1 MFLKGLKQIAGYSLR
16 TSNKI
21 IMDIKICC
29 RNLLAIILLVII
41 SIPVDSQVV
50 VERSKEKIIISG
62 IAYYMH
68 LVKKGETAYS
78 ISKAYGITVEEL
90 TRENPQAVFSVNEGQ
105 SLRIPVSLVKEP
117 DAAPAAPVKQRRD
130 ENKYIYHNLQPGET
144 VYFLSKSYGVSEN
157 DIILSNPGIDINKL
171 PVGAEIAVPKK
182 AFMTEK
188 QDFAVLDSKYIF
200 HKVVRGESMSSIAG
214 KYGLTVRE
222 LRREN
227 RDIRFPQ
234 VGDYL
239 RIPVAKLA
247 ETPGIEPVKVD
258 TVVVST
264 GDSVIVWERPEGYT
278 PVRKLEGSFDVAVLL
293 PFYLK
298 ENADRTDIDSSKWV
312 RGKRIM
318 KLVPRDEDWIYSRS
332 ITFIEMYE
340 GILLAADTLRS
351 LGLNINIHTYDIKSD
366 TIELTRLIMS
376 GDLDDMDLI
385 IGPIYSYNLAIV
397 AAYAGK
403 MKIPVV
409 SPVAL
414 YNNSVLINNPYLFI
428 ANSSLEVAQN
438 YLAKKASEFPD
449 YNFVFI
455 HTDTAGT
462 DQDEKNF
469 KDKIIAEL
477 STRIPNEEIRFK
489 EFLFYSR
496 STFDN
501 DSISRLSHALSE
513 STGNVVIIASED
525 GSVIS
530 EAMQDIHALM
540 RKFDIKVLGYPAI
553 RALNNLDPKYFF
565 DLDIMIYSPYWIDYK
580 KRDIRQFNSDFRKK
594 FLTEPVEDSYS
605 WEGYDITYYFLSGL
619 AIHGK
624 DFILHPEIHN
634 PDLLQ
639 TEFDFVRKSNNDGLE
654 NQKLFLVRYTKDYEV
669 ELVREDPSLQE

>member
-1 MFLKGLKQIAGYSLR
+1 MFLKGLKQIAGYSSR

-21 IMDIKICC
+21 IMNIKICC
-29 RNLLAIILLVII
+29 RNLLAVILLLII
-41 SIPVDSQVV
+41 SVPVDSQVV

-62 IAYYMH
+62 IAYYLH

-90 TRENPQAVFSVNEGQ
+90 TRENPPAVFGVNEGQ
-105 SLRIPVSLVKEP
+105 SLRIPVSLVKES
-117 DAAPAAPVKQRRD
+117 DAAQAAPVKQRKD

-171 PVGAEIAVPKK
+171 PVGAEIAVPRK

-239 RIPVAKLA
+239 RIPVAKVA
-247 ETPGIEPVKVD
+247 ETPGIEPVNVD
-258 TVVVST
+258 TVVVAT

-278 PVRKLEGSFDVAVLL
+278 PVRNLEGSFDVAVLL

-312 RGKRIM
+312 KGKRIM
-318 KLVPRDEDWIYSRS
+318 KLVTRDEDWIYSRS
-332 ITFIEMYE
+332 IGFIEMYE
-340 GILLAADTLRS
+340 GILIAADTLRS
-351 LGLNINIHTYDIKSD
+351 LGLDINIHAYDIKSD

-414 YNNSVLINNPYLFI
+414 YNNSVLIDNPYLFI

-449 YNFVFI
+449 HNFVFI
-455 HTDTAGT
+455 YSDTAGT
-462 DQDEKNF
+462 DQDVKNF

-477 STRIPNEEIRFK
+477 GNRLPYEEIRFK
-489 EFLFYSR
+489 EFPFYSR
-496 STFDN
+496 SAFDN
-501 DSISRLSHALSE
+501 DSINRLSHALSE

-553 RALNNLDPKYFF
+553 RGLNNLDPKYFF

-594 FLTEPVEDSYS
+594 FLTEPVEESYA
-605 WEGYDITYYFLSGL
+605 WNGYDIAYYFLSGL

-639 TEFDFVRKSNNDGLE
+639 TEFDFVRKNNNDGLE

-669 ELVREDPSLQE
+669 KLVREDPSLQE

>member
-1 MFLKGLKQIAGYSLR
+1 MYLKGLKQIAGYSSR

-21 IMDIKICC
+21 IMNIKICC
-29 RNLLAIILLVII
+29 RDLLAVILFLII
-41 SIPVDSQVV
+41 SSRAGSQVV
-50 VERSKEKIIISG
+50 VERSNEKIIISG
-62 IAYYMH
+62 IPYYLH
-68 LVKKGETAYS
+68 TVKKGETAYS

-90 TRENPQAVFSVNEGQ
+90 TRENPPAVYGVNEGQ
-105 SLRIPVSLVKEP
+105 SLRIPVSMVKEP
-117 DAAPAAPVKQRRD
+117 DAAPAVPVKQRRD

-157 DIILSNPGIDINKL
+157 DIMLSNPGIDINKL
-171 PVGAEIAVPKK
+171 PVGAEIAVPRKS
-182 AFMTEK
+182 FMTEK

-239 RIPVAKLA
+239 RIPVTKLA
-247 ETPGIEPVKVD
+247 EIPGIEPVKID
-258 TVVVST
+258 TVVVAS

-312 RGKRIM
+312 KGKRIM

-332 ITFIEMYE
+332 IGFIEMYE

-351 LGLNINIHTYDIKSD
+351 LGLEINIHAYDIKSD
-366 TIELTRLIMS
+366 TIELTRIIMS
-376 GDLDDMDLI
+376 GDLDNMDLI

-438 YLAKKASEFPD
+438 YLAKKASEFAD
-449 YNFVFI
+449 HNFVFI
-455 HTDTAGT
+455 HSDTAGT
-462 DQDEKNF
+462 DQDVKNF
-469 KDKIIAEL
+469 KIKIISEL
-477 STRIPNEEIRFK
+477 SSRIPYEEIRFK
-489 EFLFYSR
+489 EFFFYSR
-496 STFDN
+496 SAFDN
-501 DSISRLSHALSE
+501 DSINRLSHALSE
-513 STGNVVIIASED
+513 NTGNVVIIASED

-540 RKFDIKVLGYPAI
+540 RKFDVKVFGYPAI
-553 RALNNLDPKYFF
+553 RGLGNLDPKYFF
-565 DLDIMIYSPYWIDYK
+565 DLDIMIYSPYWIDYN

-594 FLTEPVEDSYS
+594 FLTEPVEESYA
-605 WEGYDITYYFLSGL
+605 WNGYDITYYFLSGM

-624 DFILHPEIHN
+624 DFISHPEIHN

-639 TEFDFVRKSNNDGLE
+639 TEFDFVRSSNNDGLE

-669 ELVREDPSLQE
+669 KLVREDPVLQE